1 MSQGERHTPVMLAEV
16 VSLLAPAL
24 TTSSADP
31 SILVDGTLGL
41 AGHAEALLTACP
53 QAHLIGLDRDPQ
65 ALALAAERLAPFSD
79 RTTLVE
85 AVYDEL
91 PEVLA
96 DLGHPRVQAVLLD
109 LGLSSLQIDEPER
122 GFAYAVDAPL
132 DMRMDG
138 KQALTAAEVLN
149 TYSVRDLARILR
161 TYGEERFAD
170 RIARRIVAEREREP
184 FTTSARLVDVLRDAI
199 PMATRKT
206 GGHPAKRTFQALR
219 IEVNAELEALRTAV
233 PAVLDRLAVG
243 GRVVVLAYQSLEDRI
258 VKQEFAAR
266 SRSTAPEGLPVE
278 LPEHAPVFRLLVR
291 GSQSASES
299 EVADNPR
306 AASVRL
312 RAAERL
318 RPDHPRPGRSGSQ
331 GRQARTSS
339 TSSAGSTSST
349 GAGRPPAP
357 QVAPGGGGSA

>member
-1 MSQGERHTPVMLAEV
+1 MSVGERHTPVMLAEV
-16 VSLLAPAL
+16 VSLLTPAL
-24 TTSSADP
+24 AGP

-65 ALALAAERLAPFSD
+65 ALSLAAERLAPFAG

-91 PEVLA
+91 PDVLA
-96 DLGHPRVQAVLLD
+96 DLGHPRIQGVLLD

-138 KQALTAAEVLN
+138 KQQLTAAEILN
-149 TYSVRDLARILR
+149 TYSARELARILR

-170 RIARRIVAEREREP
+170 RIAKRIVAEREREP
-184 FTTSARLVDVLRDAI
+184 FTTSGRLVEVLRDAI

-219 IEVNAELEALRTAV
+219 IEVNAELEALES
-233 PAVLDRLAVG
+233 VLPSAIAALAVG
-243 GRVVVLAYQSLEDRI
+243 GRIAVLAYHSLEDRLG
-258 VKQEFAAR
+258 KQILSVR
-266 SRSTAPEGLPVE
+266 SHDTAPRNLPVVPAGYGPE
-278 LPEHAPVFRLLVR
+278 LRLLTR
-291 GSQSASES
+291 GAQRPGAAEA
-299 EVADNPR
+299 EANPR
-306 AASVRL
+306 AASARL
-312 RAAERL
+312 RAAMRIEER
-318 RPDHPRPGRSGSQ
+318 
-331 GRQARTSS
+331 A
-339 TSSAGSTSST
+339 A
-349 GAGRPPAP
+349 
-357 QVAPGGGGSA
+357 